1 MSRLNPKKA
10 GRWLC
15 CPDDH
20 LRKGK
25 QNTDQN
31 TIDRAKQEYTEKCAG
46 KDHTFG
52 PADLPETRHQIK
64 LRRTKQCRYHNR
76 GKHRN
81 RQIGD
86 KSRSTQQKHDHGK
99 SCHKR
104 GKLCLSLILLAH
116 RCTGYGAI
124 DRTAPG
130 KGCKKI
136 SDGECKDLLIIIN
149 SVAIFLCKIILRQ
162 QRLRH
167 NYNCNRQADC
177 HSLPN

>member
-1 MSRLNPKKA
+1 MA
-10 GRWLC
+10 
-15 CPDDH
+15 D
-20 LRKGK
+20 
-25 QNTDQN
+25 
-31 TIDRAKQEYTEKCAG
+31 

-52 PADLPETRHQIK
+52 PADLPEPCHQIK
-64 LRRTKQCRYHNR
+64 LCCPKQCRYHNR
-76 GKHRN
+76 SKHRN
-81 RQIGD
+81 RQILN
-86 KSRSTQQKHDHGK
+86 KSRSTQQKYDHGK

-104 GKLCLSLILLAH
+104 GKLCLSLILLTH

-167 NYNCNRQADC
+167 NYNCHDRLTVTASRIETAEKSGIC
-177 HSLPN
+177 HCGSPVSTFESVWIPSSRTFPTRV

>member
-10 GRWLC
+10 GGWLR
-15 CPDDH
+15 CPDDN

-31 TIDRAKQEYTEKCAG
+31 TIDCAKQEHADKCAD
-46 KDHTFG
+46 KDHAFR
-52 PADLPETRHQIK
+52 PADLPEPCHQIK
-64 LRRTKQCRYHNR
+64 LGCTKQCRYHNCS
-76 GKHRN
+76 KHRN

-104 GKLCLSLILLAH
+104 GKLCLSLILFAH
-116 RCTGYGAI
+116 RRTGYGTI
-124 DRTAPG
+124 DWTAPG
-130 KGCKKI
+130 KSCKKI
-136 SDGECKDLLIIIN
+136 SDGECKDLLIIVDP
-149 SVAIFLCKIILRQ
+149 VAIFLCKIILCE

-167 NYNCNRQADC
+167 NYNC
-177 HSLPN
+177 H